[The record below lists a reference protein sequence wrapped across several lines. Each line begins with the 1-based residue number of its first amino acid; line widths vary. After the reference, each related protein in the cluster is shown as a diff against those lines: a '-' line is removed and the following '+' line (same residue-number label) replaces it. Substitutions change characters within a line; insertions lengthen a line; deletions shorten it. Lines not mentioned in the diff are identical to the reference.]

1 MVLRIGVKMIR
12 VTNSPG
18 KDEIPRASP
27 ACCRS
32 AVRTPS
38 ILPILAHCRSLPML
52 LLLLLAIGPSSA
64 LRLGSNGLEY
74 TAAARPVLRRASTV
88 IAREILPLASEAEYD
103 RALDEAM
110 AANNVVVIKFYAS
123 WCRACKA
130 MHPKFEQLADSFPQM
145 QFREIL
151 FDENKKLAKRLGIKI
166 LPYMHVP
173 RARARATATTTAH
186 ACGLHAARPTD
197 CPHEFE
203 TCRCREII
211 AGNKGKIEGFTCG
224 PSKISL
230 LMSKLESVNE
240 EYCDAETM
248 ECTDVSVILEA
259 E

>member
-1 MVLRIGVKMIR
+1 
-12 VTNSPG
+12 
-18 KDEIPRASP
+18 
-27 ACCRS
+27 
-32 AVRTPS
+32 
-38 ILPILAHCRSLPML
+38 ML

-74 TAAARPVLRRASTV
+74 TAAARPVLRRASNV

-103 RALDEAM
+103 RAIDEAM

-186 ACGLHAARPTD
+186 A
-197 CPHEFE
+197 
-203 TCRCREII
+203 EII

>member
-1 MVLRIGVKMIR
+1 MCLVAKKAITPAEL
-12 VTNSPG
+12 
-18 KDEIPRASP
+18 SP

-32 AVRTPS
+32 AVQCV
-38 ILPILAHCRSLPML
+38 LPALPMLAHCRSLPML

-74 TAAARPVLRRASTV
+74 TAAARPVLRRASNV

-103 RALDEAM
+103 RAIDEAM

-186 ACGLHAARPTD
+186 ACGLHAARPPAPLTD
-197 CPHEFE
+197 R
-203 TCRCREII
+203 TSSRLVV
-211 AGNKGKIEGFTCG
+211 AGRLSPVTRGRLRASRAGRAKSPC
-224 PSKISL
+224 S
-230 LMSKLESVNE
+230 
-240 EYCDAETM
+240 
-248 ECTDVSVILEA
+248 
-259 E
+259 

>member
-1 MVLRIGVKMIR
+1 MTNLRRQSSMAAIR
-12 VTNSPG
+12 S
-18 KDEIPRASP
+18 
-27 ACCRS
+27 
-32 AVRTPS
+32 
-38 ILPILAHCRSLPML
+38 L
-52 LLLLLAIGPSSA
+52 LLLLVIGCSSA
-64 LRLGSNGLEY
+64 LRLRLEY
-74 TAAARPVLRRASTV
+74 TAAARPIPATSVLRRANAV
-88 IAREILPLASEAEYD
+88 IAREILPLASEADYD
-103 RALDEAM
+103 RAIDDAM
-110 AANNVVVIKFYAS
+110 ESNNVVVIKFYAS

-173 RARARATATTTAH
+173 RRLTRATATTTAH

-197 CPHEFE
+197 CQHEFE
-203 TCRCREII
+203 PCRCREII

>member
-1 MVLRIGVKMIR
+1 
-12 VTNSPG
+12 
-18 KDEIPRASP
+18 
-27 ACCRS
+27 
-32 AVRTPS
+32 
-38 ILPILAHCRSLPML
+38 ML

-74 TAAARPVLRRASTV
+74 TAAARPVLRRASNV

-103 RALDEAM
+103 RAIDEAM

-186 ACGLHAARPTD
+186 ACGLHADRPPAPLTVR
-197 CPHEFE
+197 
-203 TCRCREII
+203 TSSRLVV
-211 AGNKGKIEGFTCG
+211 AGRLSPVTRGRLRASRAGRAKSPC
-224 PSKISL
+224 S
-230 LMSKLESVNE
+230 
-240 EYCDAETM
+240 
-248 ECTDVSVILEA
+248 
-259 E
+259 

>member
-1 MVLRIGVKMIR
+1 MCLTKTTCTVRSIYFWYGVTIVSRCKKSDHPSVPSVLPIG
-12 VTNSPG
+12 
-18 KDEIPRASP
+18 
-27 ACCRS
+27 S
-32 AVRTPS
+32 AVRTPNK
-38 ILPILAHCRSLPML
+38 LPMLAHCRSLPML

-74 TAAARPVLRRASTV
+74 TAAARPVLRRASNV

-103 RALDEAM
+103 RAIDEAM

-186 ACGLHAARPTD
+186 ACGLHAARPPAPLTD
-197 CPHEFE
+197 R
-203 TCRCREII
+203 TSSRLVV
-211 AGNKGKIEGFTCG
+211 AGRLSPVTRGRLRASRAGRAKSPC
-224 PSKISL
+224 S
-230 LMSKLESVNE
+230 
-240 EYCDAETM
+240 
-248 ECTDVSVILEA
+248 
-259 E
+259 

>member
-1 MVLRIGVKMIR
+1 MTNLRRQSSMAAIR
-12 VTNSPG
+12 S
-18 KDEIPRASP
+18 
-27 ACCRS
+27 
-32 AVRTPS
+32 
-38 ILPILAHCRSLPML
+38 L
-52 LLLLLAIGPSSA
+52 LLLLVIGCSSA
-64 LRLGSNGLEY
+64 LRLGTNGLEY
-74 TAAARPVLRRASTV
+74 TAAARPIPATSVLRRANAV
-88 IAREILPLASEAEYD
+88 IAREILPLASEADYD
-103 RALDEAM
+103 RAIDDAM
-110 AANNVVVIKFYAS
+110 ESNNVVVIKFYAS

-173 RARARATATTTAH
+173 RRPRSPQSRATATTTAH
-186 ACGLHAARPTD
+186 ACGLHAARPTY
-197 CPHEFE
+197 CQHEFE
-203 TCRCREII
+203 PCRCREII